1 MIYRLTTNAPQNA
14 GQPAQAGPLGPFYRG
29 SYETNEAA
37 SAALAAA
44 QAAGATR
51 WLGWAYEPGLAS
63 RGRVWAT
70 EGY

>member
-1 MIYRLTTNAPQNA
+1 MIYRLTTNAPQTA
-14 GQPAQAGPLGPFYRG
+14 GQPAQAGPLGFFYRG
-29 SYETNEAA
+29 SYETQAEAA
-37 SAALAAA
+37 AALSAA

-63 RGRVWAT
+63 RGRVWVT